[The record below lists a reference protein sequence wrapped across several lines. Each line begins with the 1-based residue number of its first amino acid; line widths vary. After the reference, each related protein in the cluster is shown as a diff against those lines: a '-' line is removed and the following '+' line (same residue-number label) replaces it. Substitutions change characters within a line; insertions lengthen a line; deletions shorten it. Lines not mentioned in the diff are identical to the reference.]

1 MTSENFLDFM
11 KHFVS
16 YVKPTL
22 DDKIL
27 LLLDNHQS
35 HINLEVID
43 YAKKN
48 GVVILSFPPHCSH
61 KLQPL
66 DRIVYGPFKRYY
78 NNACNS
84 WMQENPG
91 KTISIYEIVDMVGRA
106 FPRAMTPTNIHS
118 GFRVSGIF
126 PFDRD
131 IFSDEEFMPSNVTDR
146 LMEITETPSTPSSSN
161 QTPVITVDEM
171 PPTS

>member
-11 KHFVS
+11 KHFVL
-16 YVKPTL
+16 YVKPTP

-43 YAKKN
+43 YAKN
-48 GVVILSFPPHCSH
+48 GVVMLSFPPHCSH

-66 DRIVYGPFKRYY
+66 DRTVYGPFKRYY

-91 KTISIYEIVDMVGRA
+91 KTMSIYEIADMVGRA
-106 FPRAMTPTNIHS
+106 FPRAMTPTNIKS

-131 IFSDEEFMPSNVTDR
+131 IFSDEEFMPSNITDR
-146 LMEITETPSTPSSSN
+146 PMEITETPSHS
-161 QTPVITVDEM
+161 QQ
-171 PPTS
+171 